1 MKNLTPDEILE
12 EIEKI
17 RISNN
22 WLKDEKSQ
30 PLNKTEIAAL
40 PSIPK
45 DWKWVSIHQ
54 LSKFITNGVHTPT
67 SFEDSNGY
75 GLHCLRITD
84 IQNNDDINYD
94 KLPYCLRIVEGD
106 YDKKLKKGD
115 IYFSFTGNNLGKRYI
130 VKEDREDTVFAH
142 YFVRWQPILVNPYY
156 IYYVTHSSVY
166 DYFINGHKL
175 GSSQPNLKVTDL
187 KRFPIPLC
195 DLVTQ
200 NKIANI
206 LKSIDDKISIN
217 NKINNNLYEMCN
229 VLYHQLLD
237 DNESNIEYKTIGEI
251 AKKVITGKTPS
262 TKNKEYWGGNIPFI
276 TIPDMHNQ
284 VFTIN
289 TERYITKEGAKSL
302 IPKNSISVSCIATV
316 GLVSINDKDS
326 QTNQQINSI
335 VIEND
340 YDLYY
345 LFEFL
350 TEQEQYMKSIA
361 GGSTTYNINKNTFEN
376 IQVPYLNK
384 ELIIEYDKKVRP
396 MFEKIK
402 SNQISNDTLSQLR
415 DILLPKLMN
424 GEIDLDNIEI

>member
-1 MKNLTPDEILE
+1 MKLKELCKIKHGFAFKGKDIIKNYSTKYVLVTPGNFNIGGGFKKDKCKYFSENGNIPKDYILRENDLIVTMTDLSVKSDTLGYSALIPKDNNIYLHNQRIGLVHDIDES
-12 EIEKI
+12 KV
-17 RISNN
+17 
-22 WLKDEKSQ
+22 LKDYLYWFMRTKKYQQEVVASQ
-30 PLNKTEIAAL
+30 SGTAIHHTSPDRILNIEIDL
-40 PSIPK
+40 PSIDNQRK
-45 DWKWVSIHQ
+45 IVKI
-54 LSKFITNGVHTPT
+54 LSDVEHKIKN
-67 SFEDSNGY
+67 
-75 GLHCLRITD
+75 
-84 IQNNDDINYD
+84 NND
-94 KLPYCLRIVEGD
+94 
-106 YDKKLKKGD
+106 
-115 IYFSFTGNNLGKRYI
+115 T
-130 VKEDREDTVFAH
+130 
-142 YFVRWQPILVNPYY
+142 
-156 IYYVTHSSVY
+156 
-166 DYFINGHKL
+166 
-175 GSSQPNLKVTDL
+175 
-187 KRFPIPLC
+187 
-195 DLVTQ
+195 
-200 NKIANI
+200 
-206 LKSIDDKISIN
+206 
-217 NKINNNLYEMCN
+217 NNNLYEMCN

-237 DNESNIEYKTIGEI
+237 DNKSNIEYKTIGEI
-251 AKKVITGKTPS
+251 AKKVITGKTPP

-284 VFTIN
+284 IFTIN

-415 DILLPKLMN
+415 DTLLPRLMN

>member
-1 MKNLTPDEILE
+1 MKLKDL
-12 EIEKI
+12 IESNNTGLDAIKRAPIVDYDTGVRCI
-17 RISNN
+17 RIGDISNN
-22 WLKDEKSQ
+22 RPFCDWGYTKVEANNY
-30 PLNKTEIAAL
+30 NKF
-40 PSIPK
+40 
-45 DWKWVSIHQ
+45 Q
-54 LSKFITNGVHTPT
+54 
-67 SFEDSNGY
+67 
-75 GLHCLRITD
+75 
-84 IQNNDDINYD
+84 
-94 KLPYCLRIVEGD
+94 
-106 YDKKLKKGD
+106 LKKGD
-115 IYFSFTGNNLGKRYI
+115 IIVARTGATIGVSKYIDKDYKSVYNNGLIRIRAKD
-130 VKEDREDTVFAH
+130 EN
-142 YFVRWQPILVNPYY
+142 NPKY
-156 IYYVTHSSVY
+156 IYYLLQSNNY
-166 DYFINGHKL
+166 KNFIKTISMGT
-175 GSSQPNLKVTDL
+175 STQPNMQMNDL
-187 KRFPIPLC
+187 LNLEVPNFDRSK
-195 DLVTQ
+195 Q
-200 NKIANI
+200 
-206 LKSIDDKISIN
+206 DKIVELLGRIDKKIELN
-217 NKINNNLYEMCN
+217 NETNNNLYEMCN

-415 DILLPKLMN
+415 DTLLPKLMN
-424 GEIDLDNIEI
+424 GGIDLDNIEI

>member
-1 MKNLTPDEILE
+1 MTKIIDITKRVYSGGTPDTRKSEYWNGDIKWLSSGE
-12 EIEKI
+12 TRNNFIFDTDKKITELGVNNSSTKLASKGSIVMACAGQGFTRGQTSYLMDDMYINQSVICIEPDDNKVDGLYLYYFFKNNYQLLRSLSNDHSSRGSI
-17 RISNN
+17 TTAMIKDFEVNFPDIDIQKRISN
-22 WLKDEKSQ
+22 
-30 PLNKTEIAAL
+30 
-40 PSIPK
+40 
-45 DWKWVSIHQ
+45 
-54 LSKFITNGVHTPT
+54 
-67 SFEDSNGY
+67 
-75 GLHCLRITD
+75 
-84 IQNNDDINYD
+84 
-94 KLPYCLRIVEGD
+94 
-106 YDKKLKKGD
+106 
-115 IYFSFTGNNLGKRYI
+115 
-130 VKEDREDTVFAH
+130 
-142 YFVRWQPILVNPYY
+142 ILY
-156 IYYVTHSSVY
+156 
-166 DYFINGHKL
+166 
-175 GSSQPNLKVTDL
+175 
-187 KRFPIPLC
+187 
-195 DLVTQ
+195 
-200 NKIANI
+200 
-206 LKSIDDKISIN
+206 SIDQKIELN

-424 GEIDLDNIEI
+424 GEIDLNNIEI

>member
-1 MKNLTPDEILE
+1 MEFRQVKIEDVADVTKLAGFEFTKYIKYNETGEIIALRAINIRNNRLDLTDIKRIDKSVSESLIRSKLYKDDIILTYTGNGAGAAAIIDENDKYHLAPNICKITPK
-12 EIEKI
+12 EINPYYLYKYITSNKFQKE
-17 RISNN
+17 ISNN
-22 WLKDEKSQ
+22 IGGSGQ
-30 PLNKTEIAAL
+30 PTIPMKTIRVL
-40 PSIPK
+40 SIFVPSRC
-45 DWKWVSIHQ
+45 
-54 LSKFITNGVHTPT
+54 N
-67 SFEDSNGY
+67 
-75 GLHCLRITD
+75 
-84 IQNNDDINYD
+84 
-94 KLPYCLRIVEGD
+94 
-106 YDKKLKKGD
+106 
-115 IYFSFTGNNLGKRYI
+115 
-130 VKEDREDTVFAH
+130 
-142 YFVRWQPILVNPYY
+142 
-156 IYYVTHSSVY
+156 
-166 DYFINGHKL
+166 
-175 GSSQPNLKVTDL
+175 
-187 KRFPIPLC
+187 
-195 DLVTQ
+195 Q
-200 NKIANI
+200 NKIGKT
-206 LKSIDDKISIN
+206 LKNIDDKIKLN
-217 NKINNNLYEMCN
+217 NEINNNLYEMCN

-237 DNESNIEYKTIGEI
+237 DNKSNIEYKTIGEI
-251 AKKVITGKTPS
+251 AKKVITGKTPP

-284 VFTIN
+284 IFTIN

-415 DILLPKLMN
+415 DTLLPKLMN
-424 GEIDLDNIEI
+424 DEIDLDNIEI

>member
-217 NKINNNLYEMCN
+217 NKINNNLYELGDALYKNYYSQYDGNLPNGYTYKNLNEVSTNLDAKRKPMSSREREQHKGIYPYYGATSIIDYVDN
-229 VLYHQLLD
+229 YIFDDTYLLMGEDGTVKTDSGNPVLQYIWGKNWINNHTHVLKGTNISTEHLLFALRKV
-237 DNESNIEYKTIGEI
+237 NIEPL
-251 AKKVITGKTPS
+251 ITGAVQPKINQENM
-262 TKNKEYWGGNIPFI
+262 NK
-276 TIPDMHNQ
+276 
-284 VFTIN
+284 
-289 TERYITKEGAKSL
+289 
-302 IPKNSISVSCIATV
+302 
-316 GLVSINDKDS
+316 
-326 QTNQQINSI
+326 
-335 VIEND
+335 
-340 YDLYY
+340 
-345 LFEFL
+345 
-350 TEQEQYMKSIA
+350 
-361 GGSTTYNINKNTFEN
+361 
-376 IQVPYLNK
+376 IQV
-384 ELIIEYDKKVRP
+384 IIGPSEINEE
-396 MFEKIK
+396 FEKLIK
-402 SNQISNDTLSQLR
+402 PVMEKSKMIVEENKTLEQLR
-415 DILLPKLMN
+415 DTLLPRLMN
-424 GEIDLDNIEI
+424 GEIDLNNIDI

>member
-1 MKNLTPDEILE
+1 MHNYLIKDLMNVNRGSSPRPIMEYLSDSGYRWLKISDFNLYDRYVYETKEFIKEAGLKNTRHLPAGTLILTNSATPGIPIFLGKDMCLHDGFLYFTNINENIININFLYYWFLYNRNLIINQANGSVFKNLKKDIVENFEI
-12 EIEKI
+12 KV
-17 RISNN
+17 
-22 WLKDEKSQ
+22 
-30 PLNKTEIAAL
+30 P
-40 PSIPK
+40 
-45 DWKWVSIHQ
+45 
-54 LSKFITNGVHTPT
+54 
-67 SFEDSNGY
+67 
-75 GLHCLRITD
+75 
-84 IQNNDDINYD
+84 DIN
-94 KLPYCLRIVEGD
+94 IQ
-106 YDKKLKKGD
+106 LKIIKILD
-115 IYFSFTGNNLGKRYI
+115 NINSKIELNN
-130 VKEDREDTVFAH
+130 E
-142 YFVRWQPILVNPYY
+142 
-156 IYYVTHSSVY
+156 
-166 DYFINGHKL
+166 
-175 GSSQPNLKVTDL
+175 
-187 KRFPIPLC
+187 
-195 DLVTQ
+195 
-200 NKIANI
+200 
-206 LKSIDDKISIN
+206 
-217 NKINNNLYEMCN
+217 INNNLYEMCN

-402 SNQISNDTLSQLR
+402 SNQILNDTLSQLR
-415 DILLPKLMN
+415 DTLLPKLMN

>member
-1 MKNLTPDEILE
+1 MEYKTLNQIATNFRYGKMPDKSKITDSGDYPVWSGYRYVGFYDGKNVNKDEIVVVARGVGGTGDVKICKEDCFLTNLSIAFNVNEDINPLYVYYYYQIKNLRYLDSGSAQSQITINDLKNV
-12 EIEKI
+12 KI
-17 RISNN
+17 PIPSKNIQD
-22 WLKDEKSQ
+22 KIVEV
-30 PLNKTEIAAL
+30 LNKL
-40 PSIPK
+40 
-45 DWKWVSIHQ
+45 DQ
-54 LSKFITNGVHTPT
+54 
-67 SFEDSNGY
+67 
-75 GLHCLRITD
+75 RIEL
-84 IQNNDDINYD
+84 NN
-94 KLPYCLRIVEGD
+94 E
-106 YDKKLKKGD
+106 
-115 IYFSFTGNNLGKRYI
+115 
-130 VKEDREDTVFAH
+130 
-142 YFVRWQPILVNPYY
+142 
-156 IYYVTHSSVY
+156 
-166 DYFINGHKL
+166 
-175 GSSQPNLKVTDL
+175 
-187 KRFPIPLC
+187 
-195 DLVTQ
+195 
-200 NKIANI
+200 
-206 LKSIDDKISIN
+206 
-217 NKINNNLYEMCN
+217 INNNLYEMCN

-316 GLVSINDKDS
+316 GLVSINDKNS

-402 SNQISNDTLSQLR
+402 SNQISNDTLSQLK
-415 DILLPKLMN
+415 DTLLPKLMN

>member
-1 MKNLTPDEILE
+1 MIFNKYRLE
-12 EIEKI
+12 
-17 RISNN
+17 
-22 WLKDEKSQ
+22 D
-30 PLNKTEIAAL
+30 
-40 PSIPK
+40 
-45 DWKWVSIHQ
+45 
-54 LSKFITNGVHTPT
+54 
-67 SFEDSNGY
+67 
-75 GLHCLRITD
+75 ITD
-84 IQNNDDINYD
+84 KIGDGIHGTPEYDDN
-94 KLPYCLRIVEGD
+94 GD
-106 YDKKLKKGD
+106 F
-115 IYFSFTGNNLGKRYI
+115 YFVNGNNLVYGDIVFKNDTKRINEEQYLKNKRNLNKNTLLVSINGTLGNVAKYNNEKIILGKSACYINVKDEYNVDYVYFVFESPKFKKYLQYGANGTTIKNVPLSAIRNYEISIPSKENQDKI
-130 VKEDREDTVFAH
+130 VK
-142 YFVRWQPILVNPYY
+142 
-156 IYYVTHSSVY
+156 
-166 DYFINGHKL
+166 
-175 GSSQPNLKVTDL
+175 
-187 KRFPIPLC
+187 
-195 DLVTQ
+195 
-200 NKIANI
+200 I
-206 LKSIDDKISIN
+206 LKSIEDKIKLN

-229 VLYHQLLD
+229 VLYHQLLY
-237 DNESNIEYKTIGEI
+237 DNESNIEYKTIEEI

-350 TEQEQYMKSIA
+350 TGQEQYMKSIA

-424 GEIDLDNIEI
+424 GEIDLDNIEL